1 MISLRPRGN
10 SGRPFPAA
18 LAFAAAAALLS
29 ACAPT
34 GGSAS
39 GSTAAGTGLAADG
52 CTAAPDKPVS
62 LVVGARAGSQRPAV
76 AAGVQDLLSAA
87 VQNQQSVQVFRV
99 DGQPSRALKISPVIK
114 GKNES
119 QRKQEIASA
128 VQQVAQAVSGLGPK
142 KPEADDLTALSEA
155 GKLTGDGGTVVLMD
169 SGLST
174 TGTISFRDSAMFDA
188 DPGELA
194 NFLAAKHLLPEL
206 KNKAVF
212 LAGLGL
218 TADPQPALDGSLQ
231 KKVVAL
237 WQAVAAKAGATCT
250 AVLPL
255 PDRRQD
261 TVKTDLPVSKVD
273 VPAAPVFRP
282 CGTTVLR
289 DSGPVGFLPNT
300 ARLRDEKGAHDTLQT
315 LVSQLAAWAESDPHR
330 EHRDVRLAR
339 RQRDAVQAARRNR
352 EGAAG
357 QGRYRG
363 RPHHHRRRGP
373 ERARPRAGHRPGRD
387 ARPGRRRPEPV
398 RGGRALVRLTG
409 FARTAG

>member
-315 LVSQLAAWAESDPHR
+315 LVSQLAGGQKVTLTGNTATFGSPADSVTLSKQRAET
-330 EHRDVRLAR
+330 VKALLVKAGI
-339 RQRDAVQAARRNR
+339 AADRITTV
-352 EGAAG
+352 GAG
-357 QGRYRG
+357 QNG
-363 RPHHHRRRGP
+363 
-373 ERARPRAGHRPGRD
+373 PGRVRD
-387 ARPGRRRPEPV
+387 IGPDGTLDPV
-398 RGGRALVRLTG
+398 AAAQNRSVVVELSCG
-409 FARTAG
+409 